1 MTTSPE
7 TANGPALM
15 AAAAA
20 EAARVVAGAAK
31 AAEAANTKTLEQ
43 PTPCTDWDLRT
54 LLNHMILWTSYSAE
68 RRAYGE
74 SVAEEL
80 MSKDFTAEPGYA
92 QAYQAQL
99 AKAVDAWSKPEAWA
113 GDRNV
118 MGSATPA
125 ADIAAMLIAEMVLHG
140 WDIAEATGQDYR
152 CDDAVARNVLKT
164 VEAQGELFRQ
174 YQGFAAI
181 VPVPD
186 DATAFDRALALSGR
200 DPDYKNS

>member
-1 MTTSPE
+1 MNTSPE

-20 EAARVVAGAAK
+20 EATRVVAG
-31 AAEAANTKTLEQ
+31 AANTKTLEQ
-43 PTPCTDWDLRT
+43 TTPCTDWDLRT

-92 QAYQAQL
+92 QAYQAQI
-99 AKAVDAWSKPEAWA
+99 ARAVDAWSKPEAWA

-125 ADIAAMLIAEMVLHG
+125 AAIAAMLIAAMVLHG
-140 WDIAEATGQDYR
+140 WDIAQATGQDYH

-181 VPVPD
+181 VPVAD

-200 DPDYKNS
+200 DPDYKKS

>member
-7 TANGPALM
+7 TANGPDLM

-20 EAARVVAGAAK
+20 EAARVVAGAA
-31 AAEAANTKTLEQ
+31 NTKTLEQ
-43 PTPCTDWDLRT
+43 PTPCTDWALRT
-54 LLNHMILWTSYSAE
+54 LLNHMILWTSHSAE

-99 AKAVDAWSKPEAWA
+99 ARAVDAWSKPEAWE

-181 VPVPD
+181 VPVPAG
-186 DATAFDRALALSGR
+186 ATAFDRALALSGR
-200 DPDYKNS
+200 DPGYKKS

>member
-1 MTTSPE
+1 MNTSPE

-31 AAEAANTKTLEQ
+31 AANAGNLDQK
-43 PTPCTDWDLRT
+43 TPCTDWDLRT
-54 LLNHMILWTSYSAE
+54 LLNHTILWTSYSAE
-68 RRAYGE
+68 RRAHGE

-92 QAYQAQL
+92 QAYQAQI
-99 AKAVDAWSKPEAWA
+99 AKAVQAWSNPGAWE

-125 ADIAAMLIAEMVLHG
+125 ADIADMLIAEMVLHG
-140 WDIAEATGQDYR
+140 WDVAKATGQDYH

-181 VPVPD
+181 VPVPA

-200 DPDYKNS
+200 DPG

>member
-7 TANGPALM
+7 TTNGPALM

-20 EAARVVAGAAK
+20 EAARVVAGAAS
-31 AAEAANTKTLEQ
+31 AENLEQ
-43 PTPCTDWDLRT
+43 TTPCTDWDLRA
-54 LLNHMILWTSYSAE
+54 LLNHTILWTSYSAE
-68 RRAYGE
+68 RRAHGE

-92 QAYQAQL
+92 QAYQAQI
-99 AKAVDAWSKPEAWA
+99 AKAVHAWSSPEAWA

-118 MGSATPA
+118 MGNATPA

-140 WDIAEATGQDYR
+140 WDVAKATGQDFH

-164 VEAQGELFRQ
+164 VEAQGDLFRQ

-186 DATAFDRALALSGR
+186 DATALDRALALSGR
-200 DPDYKNS
+200 DPES